1 MVKKQSSYNKIKLFI
16 TDIDG
21 VMTDAGMYY
30 TENGDELKKFS
41 TYDGMGLKMIMKA
54 GVKTAIITGEDRKL
68 NKKRA
73 EKIGIHYLYQGIE
86 DKLSVA
92 NVLCKKL
99 KITLADV
106 AYIGDDINDLELL
119 NECGIAACPAN
130 AMKSVKNISDIIHL
144 EKKGGDGAV
153 REFIELLFERN
164 LI

>member
-1 MVKKQSSYNKIKLFI
+1 MAKKTELSKIKLFI

-41 TYDGMGLKMIMKA
+41 TYDGMGLKMLMKL
-54 GVKTAIITGEDRKL
+54 GVKTGIITGEDRLL

-73 EKIGIHYLYQGIE
+73 EKIGVDYLYQGIA
-86 DKLSVA
+86 DKLNTASL
-92 NVLCKKL
+92 LCKKIGVSL
-99 KITLADV
+99 SEV

-119 NECGIAACPAN
+119 EACGIAACPAN
-130 AMKSVKNISDIIHL
+130 AMKSVKAIPNIIHL

-153 REFIELLFERN
+153 REFIELLIERN
-164 LI
+164 LV